1 MMIDVGRV
9 IGATTRELTTREYNG
24 RPARVL
30 VATRAYD
37 TTQHD
42 LWDALTNPERI
53 PRWFLPVEGDLRVGG
68 RYQLKGNAGG
78 EIVACDSPRHLS
90 ITWEMQGQ
98 VSWVNVDL
106 SALQPAGTQLRL
118 EHIAHVPDD
127 LWDQFGP
134 GAVGVGW
141 DSALLGLDRHVAGDQ
156 TLDPKTA
163 MAWLMSN
170 EGKAFVRESSDAW
183 CLASIA
189 DGTSA
194 VSARAAAER
203 TRAAYTG
210 EA

>member
-30 VATRAYD
+30 VATRTYD

>member
-1 MMIDVGRV
+1 MMINVGRV
-9 IGATTRELTTREYNG
+9 IGATTRELTTREYQG
-24 RPARVL
+24 RPAQVL
-30 VATRAYD
+30 VATRTYD
-37 TTQHD
+37 TTEQD

-53 PRWFLPVEGDLRVGG
+53 PRWFLPIEGDLAVGG

-78 EIVACDSPRHLS
+78 EILACDPPRHLS
-90 ITWEMQGQ
+90 LTWEMQGQ
-98 VSWVNVDL
+98 LSWVNVDL
-106 SALQPAGTQLRL
+106 SSSASAGTQLRL

-141 DSALLGLDRHVAGDQ
+141 DSALLGLDRHVVGDQ

-163 MAWLMSN
+163 IAWLMSE
-170 EGKAFVRESSDAW
+170 EGKTFVRESSDAW
-183 CLASIA
+183 CVASIA
-189 DGTSA
+189 NGTEA
-194 VSARAAAER
+194 ASARAAAER

>member
-1 MMIDVGRV
+1 MMIDVVRV
-9 IGATTRELTTREYNG
+9 IGATTRKLETREYQG
-24 RPARVL
+24 RAAQVL
-30 VATRAYD
+30 VATRTYD
-37 TTQHD
+37 TTPQD

-53 PRWFLPVEGDLRVGG
+53 PRWFLPVDGDLMVGG
-68 RYQLKGNAGG
+68 RYQLKGNASG
-78 EIVACDSPRHLS
+78 EILACDPPRHLS
-90 ITWEMQGQ
+90 LTWVMQGQ

-106 SALQPAGTQLRL
+106 SSSASEGTQLRL

-141 DSALLGLDRHVAGDQ
+141 DSALLGLDRHVVGDQ

-163 MAWLMSN
+163 IAWLMSE
-170 EGKAFVRESSDAW
+170 EGKTFVRESSDAW
-183 CLASIA
+183 CVTSIA
-189 DGTSA
+189 NGTDTA
-194 VSARAAAER
+194 SARAAAER

>member
-1 MMIDVGRV
+1 M
-9 IGATTRELTTREYNG
+9 
-24 RPARVL
+24 L
-30 VATRAYD
+30 VATRTYD
-37 TTQHD
+37 TTQQD

-53 PRWFLPVEGDLRVGG
+53 PRWFLPIEGDLRVGG

-90 ITWEMQGQ
+90 LTWEMQGQ

-106 SALQPAGTQLRL
+106 SALQPGGTQLRL

-141 DSALLGLDRHVAGDQ
+141 DSALLGLDRHVAGDR
-156 TLDPKTA
+156 TLDPKAA
-163 MAWLMSN
+163 MAWLMSD

-189 DGTSA
+189 DGTNA
-194 VSARAAAER
+194 VSAQVAAER

>member
-9 IGATTRELTTREYNG
+9 IGATTRELTTREFRG

-30 VATRAYD
+30 VATRTYD
-37 TTQHD
+37 TTQQD

-53 PRWFLPVEGDLRVGG
+53 PRWFLPVDGDLRLGG

-90 ITWEMQGQ
+90 LTWEMQGQ
-98 VSWVNVDL
+98 VSWVIVDL
-106 SALQPAGTQLRL
+106 SPSQPGGTQLRL

-141 DSALLGLDRHVAGDQ
+141 DSALLGLDRHVAGDR

-163 MAWLMSN
+163 MAWLMSD

-189 DGTSA
+189 DGTNA

>member
-9 IGATTRELTTREYNG
+9 IGATTREMATREYQG

-30 VATRAYD
+30 VATRTYD
-37 TTQHD
+37 TTQQD

-53 PRWFLPVEGDLRVGG
+53 PRWFLPIDGDLMVGG
-68 RYQLKGNAGG
+68 RYQLKGNASG
-78 EIVACDSPRHLS
+78 EILACDPPRHLS
-90 ITWEMQGQ
+90 LTWVMQGQ

-106 SALQPAGTQLRL
+106 SSSASEGTQLRL

-141 DSALLGLDRHVAGDQ
+141 DSALLGLDRHVVGDQ

-163 MAWLMSN
+163 IAWLMSE
-170 EGKAFVRESSDAW
+170 EGKTFVRESSDAW
-183 CLASIA
+183 CVTSIA
-189 DGTSA
+189 NGTDA
-194 VSARAAAER
+194 ASARAAAER